1 MKHKVYFGFR
11 TFMVLIVLVIAGL
24 SYTYLPEMVPAHWN
38 LNGEVDRYAD
48 KGFGSFLFPLII
60 LGTYLLFPLLPK
72 IDPRKANY
80 KDFEVAWEGLQTVL
94 ILFLSAFYFITLF
107 ITFRPDYNHLMGSL
121 MMSAIGLMFMLM
133 GPLIKDVQPNFFVGF
148 RAPWTLEDPVV
159 WKKVHYLSS
168 KLMIVSGFLFL
179 LVGLIPEYIFPLL
192 ILAILLLT
200 IVPLVY
206 SYWLYK
212 KRHS

>member
-11 TFMVLIVLVIAGL
+11 TFFVLVVSVVAIF
-24 SYTYLPEMVPAHWN
+24 SYFYLPDIIPVHWN
-38 LNGEVDRYAD
+38 LDGEVNRFAS
-48 KGFGSFLFPLII
+48 KNFSSFIFPLII
-60 LGTYLLFPLLPK
+60 LASYLLFPLLPK
-72 IDPRKANY
+72 IDPRKSNY

-94 ILFLSAFYFITLF
+94 ILFLAAFYFITLF
-107 ITFRPDYNHLMGSL
+107 ITFRPDYGFLMGPL
-121 MMSAIGLMFMLM
+121 MMAAIGLMFVLM
-133 GPLIKDVQPNFFVGF
+133 GPLIKDVQPNFFIGF

-159 WKKVHYLSS
+159 WKKVHHLSS
-168 KLMIVSGFLFL
+168 KLMIVSGVLFV
-179 LVGLIPEYIFPLL
+179 LVAALPQAILPLL

-200 IVPLVY
+200 VVPLVY